1 MNNLI
6 FQLPKHPFDY
16 LLLSDLLKSY
26 SYPRNKI
33 NSLIKKGVIIRI
45 KKGLYVLSPEFGG
58 NIDYCILA
66 NLIYGPSYIS
76 LDFALSFWNL
86 IPERV
91 ETVTCITNR
100 RNKSF
105 TTPVG
110 KFTYKYIN
118 DTIFYK
124 GIIVQENSNGSYM
137 IASKEKAL
145 CDKIALL
152 KKIKVGD
159 MYIYLKDDLRIDF
172 DELNGLDLNLLS
184 DIITIYSSGPVE
196 IFVNWY
202 IENFNGNK

>member
-33 NSLIKKGVIIRI
+33 NSLIKKGIIIRI

-58 NIDYCILA
+58 NIDHYILS

-91 ETVTCITNR
+91 EIVTCMTNK

-105 TTPVG
+105 ITPAG

-118 DTIFYK
+118 DSIFYK
-124 GIIVQENSNGSYM
+124 GVIRQENSNGSYM

-152 KKIKVGD
+152 TKIKEKD
-159 MYIYLKDDLRIDF
+159 LDIYLKDDLRIDYE
-172 DELNGLDLNLLS
+172 ELKGLDLGLLW
-184 DIITIYSSGPVE
+184 DIVDVYYSRPVK

-202 IENFNGNK
+202 IENFVGNK